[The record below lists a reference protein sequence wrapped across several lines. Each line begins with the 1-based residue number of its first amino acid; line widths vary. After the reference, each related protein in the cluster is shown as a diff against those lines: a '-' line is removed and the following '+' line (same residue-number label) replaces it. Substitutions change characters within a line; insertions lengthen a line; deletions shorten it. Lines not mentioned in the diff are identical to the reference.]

1 MNRTAKEGRS
11 VTIKAVLAGV
21 AVADFD
27 SARSWYERLLERP
40 PDVIPMDG
48 LAEWYFPETGAIQL
62 IHDADRAGRALLT
75 VEVDDLQDEVSSLE
89 GRGLGPGAIDD
100 TTSDKVKFAAITDPE
115 GNTIT
120 LVEEQ

>member
-1 MNRTAKEGRS
+1 VS
-11 VTIKAVLAGV
+11 IKGVLAGV

-27 SARSWYERLLERP
+27 SARSWYERLFGRP
-40 PDVIPMDG
+40 ADETPMEG
-48 LAEWYFPETGAIQL
+48 LAEWYFPGTGAIQL

-89 GRGLGPGAIDD
+89 ERGLGPGAIDD
-100 TTSDKVKFAAITDPE
+100 TTSDKVKFAAIADPE